1 MRNNS
6 YPVKGDGVIVT
17 GAARGIG
24 AATVANLV
32 SQGIFVVAAD
42 TKIELLEESLRATN
56 PTGKMSV
63 AVGADVTR
71 EEDCQKIAEIAAAKG
86 IRIKGLVNNA
96 AVGAFNMSVEKTIF
110 EEWQRIISINLT
122 SIYLMSKYALPLIR
136 KAGGG
141 AVVNIS
147 SIHAFATST
156 GVAPYAAAKGGVLAL
171 TRTMALDLAPD
182 NIRVISIHPGATN
195 TSMLQEHADRE
206 GKSVAELGFPT
217 SENAIG
223 RIAEPEEVADV
234 ITFAL
239 SRGASFITG
248 SSITPDGGILA
259 KF

>member
-6 YPVKGDGVIVT
+6 FPLPGDGVIVT

-32 SQGIFVVAAD
+32 SQGIFVIAAD
-42 TKIELLEESLRATN
+42 SNGELLNQSLASID
-56 PTGKMSV
+56 PEGKLT
-63 AVGADVTR
+63 VGVTADVTSD
-71 EEDCQKIAEIAAAKG
+71 EDCQQISTVASSQG

-96 AVGAFNMSVEKTIF
+96 AVGAFNMSIEKTTF
-110 EEWQRIISINLT
+110 DQWQQVLSINLT
-122 SIYLMSKYALPLIR
+122 SIYLVSKYVLPLIR
-136 KAGGG
+136 QAGGG
-141 AVVNIS
+141 AVINIS

-156 GVAPYAAAKGGVLAL
+156 SVAPYAAAKGGVLAL

-195 TSMLQEHADRE
+195 TSMLQEHAQRE
-206 GKSVAELGFPT
+206 GKSLAELGFPT

-223 RIAEPEEVADV
+223 RIAEPDEVADV
-234 ITFAL
+234 IAFAL

>member
-71 EEDCQKIAEIAAAKG
+71 EEDCQKISEIAAAKG

-96 AVGAFNMSVEKTIF
+96 AVGAFNMSVEKTTF

-156 GVAPYAAAKGGVLAL
+156 AVAPYAAAKGGVLAL

>member
-96 AVGAFNMSVEKTIF
+96 AVGAFNMSVEKTTF